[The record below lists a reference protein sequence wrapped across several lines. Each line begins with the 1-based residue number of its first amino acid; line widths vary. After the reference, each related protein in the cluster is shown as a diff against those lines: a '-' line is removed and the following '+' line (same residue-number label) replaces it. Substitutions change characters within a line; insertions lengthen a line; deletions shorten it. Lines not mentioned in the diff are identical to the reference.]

1 MYCAFR
7 SYDYLHFLFKSFGKS
22 CSFKINCVMSDC
34 AFGTNFSLAFKDY
47 EPQMQHRI
55 CIDERLLLQRFHHN
69 SISFPMVGLLHLSYP
84 MMPFSER
91 RKATHVSNS
100 LLLPVATKKQCLSRL
115 SNNGNYVAFCN
126 WHNRIG

>member
-1 MYCAFR
+1 
-7 SYDYLHFLFKSFGKS
+7 
-22 CSFKINCVMSDC
+22 MSDC

-91 RKATHVSNS
+91 RRLMFLILFSSPFASCYQKAV
-100 LLLPVATKKQCLSRL
+100 PFKAE
-115 SNNGNYVAFCN
+115 
-126 WHNRIG
+126 